1 MSIYDVICSAVMENE
16 EDYDNYYYGLVAANY
31 RLRIIKKAIL
41 VLNLVAVLVLV
52 DSNKARAVLIVAY
65 LFYTIVSH
73 LVDLGTGIVHTIEAL
88 GDVCF
93 NYEEETE
100 SDTEE

>member
-52 DSNKARAVLIVAY
+52 DSNKARAVLIIAY

-88 GDVCF
+88 GEVCF

>member
-52 DSNKARAVLIVAY
+52 DSNKARAVLIIAY

-100 SDTEE
+100 SNTEE